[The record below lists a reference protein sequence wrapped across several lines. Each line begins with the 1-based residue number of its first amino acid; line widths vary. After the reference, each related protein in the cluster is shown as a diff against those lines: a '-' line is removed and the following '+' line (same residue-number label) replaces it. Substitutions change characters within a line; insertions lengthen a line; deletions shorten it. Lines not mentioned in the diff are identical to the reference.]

1 MIERM
6 MDRAIAL
13 LLWLSVIYF
22 GVHVIVYFVR

>member
-22 GVHVIVYFVR
+22 GAHFMVYLIR